1 VFPVDR
7 AAQQTSAAA
16 QRPGVAISVD
26 DDDDDDDDTARQQV
40 IDSLVS
46 DFLRVVENSVDRQ
59 TAQQYLTSNQMDV
72 EAALNAFY
80 NDPTL

>member
-1 VFPVDR
+1 MFPVDR
-7 AAQQTSAAA
+7 AARQTSSSAAA
-16 QRPGVAISVD
+16 QRPGVAISV
-26 DDDDDDDDTARQQV
+26 DDDDDDTARQQV